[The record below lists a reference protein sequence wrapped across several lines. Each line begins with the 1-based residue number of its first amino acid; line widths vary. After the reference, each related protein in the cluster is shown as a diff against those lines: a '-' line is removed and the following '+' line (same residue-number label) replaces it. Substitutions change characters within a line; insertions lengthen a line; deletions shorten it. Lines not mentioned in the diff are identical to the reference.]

1 MAEEH
6 FSRPLWKTGKDL
18 IDMVTKHIDDW
29 NNGSDMRHISLKA
42 AFVLLAVCLQKPSQ
56 KSKAKEHQECL
67 AKRLKLWKDSE
78 FEVLVREGQL
88 IQRRLTSSRR
98 ADPLNKA
105 KVFANL
111 VMAGQIHSAL
121 RYLNDDDDEGVL
133 PLNDDVIRQLKVKHP
148 EAQKAPLG
156 ILLFRPIEKV
166 PDVIYQQI
174 NAEMTRDA
182 ALRTRGSGG
191 PSGIDTNGFRRML
204 ACKSFKRSRTDP
216 CAAVTTTARKLCTE
230 YVDLLSI
237 EAILANRLIPLD
249 KGEGAVCPIGVGE
262 VLRRIIGKCVMK
274 VSPML
279 LTQVTHCKCVQA
291 TKAVVK
297 LPFMPCMIFFTLMK
311 QMLFCLSMPLTL
323 LMP

>member
-1 MAEEH
+1 MH
-6 FSRPLWKTGKDL
+6 
-18 IDMVTKHIDDW
+18 
-29 NNGSDMRHISLKA
+29 
-42 AFVLLAVCLQKPSQ
+42 
-56 KSKAKEHQECL
+56 
-67 AKRLKLWKDSE
+67 
-78 FEVLVREGQL
+78 EGRL
-88 IQRRLTSSRR
+88 IQRHLASSWR
-98 ADPLNKA
+98 ADPLKA

-111 VMAGQIHSAL
+111 IMAGQIHSAL
-121 RYLNDDDDEGVL
+121 WYLNNDDGGGAL
-133 PLNDDVIRQLKVKHP
+133 PLNDDVMRKLKEKRP
-148 EAQKAPLG
+148 EAQKAPVG
-156 ILLFRPIEKV
+156 ILLFRPIEEV

-174 NAEMTRDA
+174 NAEMVRDA

-216 CAAVTTTARKLCTE
+216 CAAVATTARKLCTE

-279 LTQVTHCKCVQA
+279 LTQVTHCKCAQA
-291 TKAVVK
+291 KKAVVK